1 MLAGSTAE
9 IALMSIQ
16 KISATLI
23 PPQFK
28 KSLGQ
33 VSGGGLSSQT
43 DVLEQCFSIGRV
55 KNLYP
60 NGSVQKT
67 KKISTDIVFGGYII
81 PQFGHFIIESLG
93 RLPSI
98 TLEFGNTPIIF
109 FAYGTKSTTLLEWQ
123 SDLFRVLGVENEI
136 LILDEVTYFENLL
149 VPTLHFHQNLR
160 PFGDKVGRQW
170 VKSRVEPSSTH
181 DGQSIYVSRSKLPDK
196 LGRFEN
202 EQWLEKVL
210 VHFGY
215 KIVHPQEISVDEQV
229 TLYRDAKNIIVAE
242 SSAIHLMNLVC
253 DAGQNIVI
261 IQRRPEIHATIRKAV
276 KYFSASTVFCIN
288 AICDF
293 TTRNV
298 GPAQKYSGIGK
309 LDFVYL
315 CKMLTELNFIPE
327 LTENAS
333 GLTFPNQADISI
345 GELANRESDHR
356 VFSRKVTVLS

>member
-1 MLAGSTAE
+1 
-9 IALMSIQ
+9 MSIQ
-16 KISATLI
+16 KIPATLI
-23 PPQFK
+23 PTQFK

-43 DVLEQCFSIGRV
+43 EILEQCFSIGRV
-55 KNLYP
+55 KNLYR
-60 NGSVQKT
+60 NGSVQNTKT
-67 KKISTDIVFGGYII
+67 ISTDIVFGGYII
-81 PQFGHFIIESLG
+81 SQFGHFIIESLG

-98 TLEFGNTPIIF
+98 TFEFGHTPIVF
-109 FAYGTKSTTLLEWQ
+109 FAHGTRSTTLLEWQ
-123 SDLFRVLGVENEI
+123 SDLFHVLGVENEI
-136 LILDEVTYFENLL
+136 LILDEATHFENLL

-160 PFGDKVGRQW
+160 PFGDEVGRRW
-170 VKSRVEPSSTH
+170 GRSRVEPSSNH
-181 DGQSIYVSRSKLPDK
+181 DGQSIYVSRRKLPEK

-215 KIVHPQEISVDEQV
+215 KIVHPQEISINEQV
-229 TLYRDAKNIIVAE
+229 ALYRDAKKIVVAE

-253 DAGQNIVI
+253 DAGQDIVI

-276 KYFSASTVFCIN
+276 EYFSASTVFCIN

-293 TTRNV
+293 TTRNA
-298 GPAQKYSGIGK
+298 GPAQKYSGISK

-327 LTENAS
+327 FTENGS

-345 GELANRESDHR
+345 GELASRKSDHK